1 MRWLQQRGLS
11 AESGSDPGEWLLAAE
26 LQTVRQA
33 AGDADG
39 ERSGILLLKYS
50 EDWSYH
56 QLAAHLGI
64 GHSAVEAVAS
74 SAATAARQ
82 VDSDIR
88 QRGDPMMTDDEKQW
102 ARLID
107 GELSC
112 SEQRAF
118 LAALDD
124 SSNGW
129 KRLALGL
136 LEADA
141 FRRELREALPNGPFS
156 PAGEKVVA
164 RPDEGGMRGRTL
176 AAGFPPHPNP
186 LPREGGKGTGKSA
199 IGQLALA
206 CAIGLMCLGLGMA
219 IEHTRQPVA
228 VVTEP
233 AAPVA
238 TTFPTDAAPIHQTLK
253 LVFADGPAGAQS
265 VEVPVIEAPEF
276 EAAKLLRQSALP
288 DELRRKL
295 EAQGYVIHEERTYV
309 PVSLANGRQGIAPVS
324 DVVIEQRPVAF
335 Q

>member
-1 MRWLQQRGLS
+1 
-11 AESGSDPGEWLLAAE
+11 
-26 LQTVRQA
+26 
-33 AGDADG
+33 
-39 ERSGILLLKYS
+39 
-50 EDWSYH
+50 
-56 QLAAHLGI
+56 
-64 GHSAVEAVAS
+64 
-74 SAATAARQ
+74 
-82 VDSDIR
+82 
-88 QRGDPMMTDDEKQW
+88 MMTDDEKQW

-112 SEQRAF
+112 SERRAF

-141 FRRELREALPNGPFS
+141 FRRELREALPNGLCS
-156 PAGEKVVA
+156 PVGEQVA
-164 RPDEGGMRGRTL
+164 AMPDEGVMRGRTL
-176 AAGFPPHPNP
+176 VAGLPPYP
-186 LPREGGKGTGKSA
+186 LPRDGGEGTGKSA

-219 IEHTRQPVA
+219 IEHTRRPVA

-233 AAPVA
+233 SAPVA

-265 VEVPVIEAPEF
+265 VEVPVIEAPEV